1 MNANMSA
8 AGSVDEVAA
17 LAEASRQGMAR
28 LMAVAGHDLKQPLQ
42 VAMLSL
48 VRAVGEGLPVEAAR
62 RLRIALDA
70 MKRLGAELDDIARLS
85 QREDALRPQPRA
97 VLLDDVLAQVERD
110 WRVYAEACGTRLEIR
125 WPTVFVETDPVMLR
139 TILRNL
145 VGNAIKYSGPR
156 GHVHIGW
163 RLRGDTISVDVHDDG
178 GGIPAANLARIFD
191 AFERGDQQGRS
202 EGLGLGLT
210 IVRQTAELL
219 RHPVS
224 VRSVEN
230 EGSTF
235 SVELPLLSRPYPRV
249 VDIETAGDIE
259 TADEE
264 PAPASA
270 SHGPQ

>member
-1 MNANMSA
+1 MNAKMSA
-8 AGSVDEVAA
+8 AGPAEEALA
-17 LAEASRQGMAR
+17 LAEASRLGMAR

-48 VRAVGEGLPVEAAR
+48 VRAVGEGVPVEAAK

-85 QREDALRPQPRA
+85 QRDEALHPRPCV

-125 WPTVFVETDPVMLR
+125 RPTVFVETDPAMLR

-145 VGNAIKYSGPR
+145 VGNAIKYSGPG
-156 GHVHIGW
+156 GHVHVNW
-163 RLRGDTISVDVHDDG
+163 RMRGDKISIDVHDDG
-178 GGIPAANLARIFD
+178 GGISAAHLARIFE
-191 AFERGDQQGRS
+191 AFERGDQAGRS

-235 SVELPLLSRPYPRV
+235 SVELPLLSRRYPHV
-249 VDIETAGDIE
+249 VDIEL
-259 TADEE
+259 
-264 PAPASA
+264 APEDPGGAAASRFA
-270 SHGPQ
+270 L